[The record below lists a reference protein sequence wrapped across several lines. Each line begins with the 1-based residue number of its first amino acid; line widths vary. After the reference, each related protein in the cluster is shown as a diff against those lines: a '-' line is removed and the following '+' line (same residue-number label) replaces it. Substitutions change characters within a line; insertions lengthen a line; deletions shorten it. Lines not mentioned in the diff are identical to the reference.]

1 VCPASGEDFV
11 LGNTSNGVANINS
24 YGCATQ
30 VWNMAGPEETYSFTS
45 STQVSVELRILTLGS
60 GQFRLALIEELGSG
74 CTEVD
79 CIDEGTVIYFTATA
93 GTTYYVVADTL
104 WNSPGGAYRIGI
116 ECPSS
121 SGS

>member
-1 VCPASGEDFV
+1 VQPGGDSLRILV
-11 LGNTSNGVANINS
+11 SNS
-24 YGCATQ
+24 Q
-30 VWNMAGPEETYSFTS
+30 VN
-45 STQVSVELRILTLGS
+45 VELRILTLGS
-60 GQFRLALIEELGSG
+60 GQFRLALIEDFGSG

-116 ECPSS
+116 ECP
-121 SGS
+121 